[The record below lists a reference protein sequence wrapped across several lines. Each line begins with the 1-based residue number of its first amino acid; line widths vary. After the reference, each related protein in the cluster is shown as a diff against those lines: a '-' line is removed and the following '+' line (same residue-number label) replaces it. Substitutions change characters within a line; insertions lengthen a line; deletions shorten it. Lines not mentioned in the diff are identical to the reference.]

1 MTWLKSKL
9 RQPTVQFSVAGL
21 LALAVVGGVAA
32 LLISKAGKDEAIRDA
47 KRVTTLSGQGIVG
60 PALTPALLRGDP
72 AALRRMDAI
81 VRQHIL
87 GQDGIERV
95 KVWTADSRIVY
106 SDEPRL
112 IGRTFPLGA
121 DDLAVLEAGGGV
133 EAGPSDLSSPEN
145 QYEDQSQD
153 LVEVYLGLRA
163 TDGTPLLYETY
174 IKSSFITS
182 SGQEVFS
189 ALAPVI
195 IGAVLLLA
203 ALQLP
208 LAASLAKRL
217 RRGQRDR
224 EALLERSINAS
235 EIERRR
241 IAQDLH
247 DSVVQDLAGVSYS
260 MAAAAERAG
269 GRGHQEEA
277 GELREAGAQTRQSI
291 RALRALLVELYP
303 PDLQRSGLKAA
314 LSDLVTGV
322 EARGIGTE
330 LDVPEALELPAE
342 TEALLFR
349 AAQETLR
356 NIVAHAQA
364 TRAELRVHESERAV
378 TLEVSDDGIGYTPT
392 EMSTPN
398 GHFGL
403 RTIGD
408 LARDA
413 GGTLELD
420 SAPGAGTR
428 VRIELPLR

>member
-1 MTWLKSKL
+1 MTWLKAKL
-9 RQPTVQFSVAGL
+9 RQPTVQFSLAGL
-21 LALAVVGGVAA
+21 LALAVVGAVAA
-32 LLISKAGKDEAIRDA
+32 VLISRAGTAEAIRDA
-47 KRVTTLSGQGIVG
+47 KRVTSLSGEGIVE

-81 VRQHIL
+81 IQQRIL
-87 GQDGIERV
+87 GEDGIERV
-95 KVWTADSRIVY
+95 KIWNADSRIVY

-121 DDLAVLEAGGGV
+121 DDLAVLHAGGV
-133 EAGPSDLSSPEN
+133 EAGASDLSSPEN

-153 LVEVYLGLRA
+153 LVEVYSALRA
-163 TDGTPLLYETY
+163 SDGTPLLYETY
-174 IKSSFITS
+174 IKSSFIAS
-182 SGQEVFS
+182 SGREVFS

-195 IGAVLLLA
+195 VGAFLLLA

-208 LAASLAKRL
+208 LAASLARRL
-217 RRGQRDR
+217 RRGQRER

-235 EIERRR
+235 ETERRR

-260 MAAAAERAG
+260 MAAAAERAR
-269 GRGHQEEA
+269 GRGHQDEA
-277 GELREAGAQTRQSI
+277 GELGEAGARTRQSI
-291 RALRALLVELYP
+291 RELRGLLVELYP

-322 EARGIGTE
+322 EARGVGTGLE
-330 LDVPEALELPAE
+330 VPEALELPAE
-342 TEALLFR
+342 TQALLFR

-356 NIVAHAQA
+356 NVVAHAKA
-364 TRAELRVHESERAV
+364 TRVELRVRESERTV
-378 TLEVSDDGIGYTPT
+378 SLDVSDDGVGCTPA
-392 EMSTPN
+392 EMTTPN

-403 RTIGD
+403 RTISD